1 MWYNFTDNSTDLVS
15 TARRLWKNGKSDEEI
30 IYYLKA
36 RSLEAEKLP
45 KSTLQDIIR
54 QAKRL

>member
-15 TARRLWKNGKSDEEI
+15 IARRLWKNGKSDEEI

-36 RSLEAEKLP
+36 RSPEAEKLP
-45 KSTLQDIIR
+45 KATLQDIIIE
-54 QAKRL
+54 AKRL